1 VILRLLSYNIRY
13 GGTGRERALAATIRS
28 VDPDLV
34 VFQEA
39 TRPEVVE
46 RIAGATGMTSWAST
60 RDHSV
65 GYMSRLPIASHAWHR
80 PLASRRAF
88 LELVLEGSNLRVFGV
103 HLSALH
109 SNWTERWRI
118 RELEGLLASI
128 DRHHD
133 GLHLLAGD
141 FNTLAPGETLDIHR
155 LPLHLRFLAVLGG
168 QTIHWR
174 TIQTM
179 LDAQYVDAY
188 RLLHPLGRGYTFPT
202 WDPNLRLDYVFVPQ
216 AASGAVKSCEVVD
229 GAEANAA
236 SDHLPLLAEVSI

>member
-1 VILRLLSYNIRY
+1 MILRLLSYNIRY
-13 GGTGRERALAATIRS
+13 GGTGRERALATTIRA

-39 TRPEVVE
+39 TRPDVIE
-46 RIAGATGMTSWAST
+46 RIAGETKMTSWAAA

-65 GYMSRLPIASHAWHR
+65 GYMSRLEIASHAWHR
-80 PLASRRAF
+80 PPPCRRAF
-88 LELVLEGSNLRVFGV
+88 LELTFVKPRLRVFGV

-118 RELEGLLASI
+118 RELQAMLATI
-128 DRHHD
+128 DRRAESV
-133 GLHLLAGD
+133 HLLAGD

-155 LPLHLRFLAVLGG
+155 LPLHLRFLAFLGG

-179 LDAQYVDAY
+179 LDARYVDAY
-188 RLLHPLGRGYTFPT
+188 RALHPIGGGYTFPT
-202 WDPNLRLDYVFVPQ
+202 WDPNLRLDYVFLPQ
-216 AASGAVKSCEVVD
+216 EASERLQRCEVVD
-229 GAEANAA
+229 GPDASAA
-236 SDHLPLLAEVSI
+236 SDHLPLLAEVAV